1 MRENL
6 SKVHEIEKDFCV
18 LLLSLP
24 TRGGW
29 IEIRSSTAAGPSAS
43 GSPSPHGEGGLK
55 YGLFSFRGLR
65 LGSLSTRGGWIEME
79 QKRNM
84 CRSTDVPPLAGR
96 VD

>member
-29 IEIRSSTAAGPSAS
+29 IEIML
-43 GSPSPHGEGGLK
+43 GESFK
-55 YGLFSFRGLR
+55 YVAP
-65 LGSLSTRGGWIEME
+65 
-79 QKRNM
+79 
-84 CRSTDVPPLAGR
+84 VPPHTGR

>member
-24 TRGGW
+24 
-29 IEIRSSTAAGPSAS
+29 S
-43 GSPSPHGEGGLK
+43 
-55 YGLFSFRGLR
+55 
-65 LGSLSTRGGWIEME
+65 RGGWIEME
-79 QKRNM
+79 LVDIEG
-84 CRSTDVPPLAGR
+84 CAVIVPPLTGR

>member
-29 IEIRSSTAAGPSAS
+29 IEIAQMR
-43 GSPSPHGEGGLK
+43 K
-55 YGLFSFRGLR
+55 
-65 LGSLSTRGGWIEME
+65 
-79 QKRNM
+79 QKRKNF
-84 CRSTDVPPLAGR
+84 VPPHTGR

>member
-24 TRGGW
+24 SRGGW
-29 IEIRSSTAAGPSAS
+29 IEIPVVVGLGWVSSSLPS
-43 GSPSPHGEGGLK
+43 
-55 YGLFSFRGLR
+55 
-65 LGSLSTRGGWIEME
+65 RGGWIEIGLRCLE
-79 QKRNM
+79 FHGRA
-84 CRSTDVPPLAGR
+84 CGVPPLTGR

>member
-24 TRGGW
+24 SRGGW
-29 IEIRSSTAAGPSAS
+29 IEINDYLDLQRMAW
-43 GSPSPHGEGGLK
+43 K
-55 YGLFSFRGLR
+55 
-65 LGSLSTRGGWIEME
+65 
-79 QKRNM
+79 
-84 CRSTDVPPLAGR
+84 VPPLTGR